1 MRIILQFIITV
12 TFLYAHEIEYKAK
25 VVTSKELEDIKK
37 IDYTLYKLAIKKKSY
52 NISKVTNFIIKH
64 LAYKQDYLNLTLTAQ
79 ARAEDNLKASLI
91 LEYIFYSPKEK
102 KEKEREKIKIIQEIT
117 NKVKEY
123 YNLKAKLFSLK
134 VDLRFYKELEK
145 RYKARKLAGVDSF
158 EKWLEIIKKIKE
170 TNKNIIETEINLDK
184 AKLILLSYVNK
195 ENKDFLKRMLNDLEI
210 SCCNCNRNNTSF

>member
-1 MRIILQFIITV
+1 MKLLITLQFIITI
-12 TFLYAHEIEYKAK
+12 TFLYAYETEYKAK

-37 IDYTLYKLAIKKKSY
+37 IDYTLYKLAIKKNSY
-52 NISKVTNFIIKH
+52 NISNVTNFIIKH

-79 ARAEDNLKASLI
+79 AIAQATNKNEDDNLKASLI

-102 KEKEREKIKIIQEIT
+102 KEKEKEKIKIIQEIT
-117 NKVKEY
+117 NKVREY

-134 VDLRFYKELEK
+134 VDLKFYKELEK

-158 EKWLEIIKKIKE
+158 EKWLEIIKKIKD

-184 AKLILLSYVNK
+184 AKLILLSYVKK
-195 ENKDFLKRMLNDLEI
+195 EYKDFLKRMLK
-210 SCCNCNRNNTSF
+210 